1 MCWRLRSDGANI
13 PHDLLIKSTIGGPL
27 VTEDGDS
34 NFLLMGIVRGG
45 GVDCKTGDWMRVAAF
60 KEVWIDKV
68 IEEETRVGMELI
80 NHFAKQSFILGHFSE
95 LKNFSQWRLGRVGG
109 LVHMSPDM

>member
-27 VTEDGDS
+27 VTRDGDS
-34 NFLLMGIVRGG
+34 NFLLIGIVRGG
-45 GVDCKTGDWMRVAAF
+45 GVECSQLEEKNYSWKNKTGDWMRVAAF
-60 KEVWIDKV
+60 KDVWIHKV

-80 NHFAKQSFILGHFSE
+80 NHFAMQSFILGHFSE
-95 LKNFSQWRLGRVGG
+95 SKYYS
-109 LVHMSPDM
+109 

>member
-27 VTEDGDS
+27 VTRDGDS
-34 NFLLMGIVRGG
+34 NFLLIGIVRGG
-45 GVDCKTGDWMRVAAF
+45 GVDCSQLEEKNYSWKNKTGDWMRVAAF

-95 LKNFSQWRLGRVGG
+95 LKHYS
-109 LVHMSPDM
+109 

>member
-27 VTEDGDS
+27 VTQDGDS

-45 GVDCKTGDWMRVAAF
+45 GVECSRVNEKNYTWKNKTGDFMRVAAF
-60 KEVWIDKV
+60 KDVWIDKV
-68 IEEETRVGMELI
+68 IEEETRVGMKLI
-80 NHFAKQSFILGHFSE
+80 NHFAMQSFIFGHFSE
-95 LKNFSQWRLGRVGG
+95 SKYYS
-109 LVHMSPDM
+109 

>member
-27 VTEDGDS
+27 VTPLDGDS
-34 NFLLMGIVRGG
+34 NFLLIGIVRGG
-45 GVDCKTGDWMRVAAF
+45 GVNCSRVNEENYTWVNKTGDWMRVAAF
-60 KEVWIDKV
+60 KDVWIDKV

-80 NHFAKQSFILGHFSE
+80 NHFAMQSFILGHFSE
-95 LKNFSQWRLGRVGG
+95 LKHFS
-109 LVHMSPDM
+109 

>member
-27 VTEDGDS
+27 VTRDGDS

-60 KEVWIDKV
+60 KDVWIDKV

-80 NHFAKQSFILGHFSE
+80 NHFAMQSFILGHFSE
-95 LKNFSQWRLGRVGG
+95 LKHCS
-109 LVHMSPDM
+109 

>member
-13 PHDLLIKSTIGGPL
+13 PHDLLIKSTLSGGPL

-34 NFLLMGIVRGG
+34 NFLLIGIVRGG
-45 GVDCKTGDWMRVAAF
+45 GVNCSRVNEKNYTWENKTGDFMRVAAF

-80 NHFAKQSFILGHFSE
+80 N
-95 LKNFSQWRLGRVGG
+95 
-109 LVHMSPDM
+109 